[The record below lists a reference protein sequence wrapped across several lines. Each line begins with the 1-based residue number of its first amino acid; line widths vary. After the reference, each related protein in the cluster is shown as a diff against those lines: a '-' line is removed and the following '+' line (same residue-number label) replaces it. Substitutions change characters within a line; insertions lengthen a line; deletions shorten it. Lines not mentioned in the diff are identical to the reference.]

1 MRTLSR
7 QELALMLVW
16 AFREQ
21 QVETALAPHTDAL
34 TLYHNV
40 MALPVDEA
48 AAIVSCARAGNA
60 SPSDP
65 LLLAR
70 WTRGLCL
77 LHDLIQQP
85 LCELTITRP
94 ESEAETRSTSAA

>member
-1 MRTLSR
+1 MNAPSR

-21 QVETALAPHTDAL
+21 RVETAPAPHADAL

-48 AAIVSCARAGNA
+48 AAIVSCARLGNVPPA
-60 SPSDP
+60 DP
-65 LLLAR
+65 LTLAR

-77 LHDLIQQP
+77 LRDLIQQP
-85 LCELTITRP
+85 LCELEITKPARD
-94 ESEAETRSTSAA
+94 ARNASAA

>member
-1 MRTLSR
+1 MNAPSR

-21 QVETALAPHTDAL
+21 RVETASAPHADAL

-48 AAIVSCARAGNA
+48 AAIVGCSRSGNVP
-60 SPSDP
+60 PSDP
-65 LLLAR
+65 LTLAR

-77 LHDLIQQP
+77 LRDLIQQP
-85 LCELTITRP
+85 LCELEITKPVRDA
-94 ESEAETRSTSAA
+94 SSASAA

>member
-1 MRTLSR
+1 
-7 QELALMLVW
+7 MLVW

-21 QVETALAPHTDAL
+21 QVESARAPHADAL

-48 AAIVSCARAGNA
+48 AAIVSCARSGNVP
-60 SPSDP
+60 PSDP

-77 LHDLIQQP
+77 LRDQIQQP
-85 LCELTITRP
+85 LCDLAITRP
-94 ESEAETRSTSAA
+94 DEESEPVKTTAA

>member
-1 MRTLSR
+1 MNGPSR

-21 QVETALAPHTDAL
+21 QVETAATPHADAL

-48 AAIVSCARAGNA
+48 AAVVSCARSGNIP
-60 SPSDP
+60 PSDP
-65 LLLAR
+65 LMLAR

-77 LHDLIQQP
+77 LRDLIQQP
-85 LCELTITRP
+85 MCELEITKLAQSSKAP
-94 ESEAETRSTSAA
+94 SASAA